1 MSTKRQNL
9 PGIIEIRCI
18 NKYSLE
24 PNILHR
30 SFAGLPIGIFTDQ
43 TTAIDFVD
51 VAEIELKTTEDNHR
65 HVEEANLKFLAA
77 ELSEEISNPDNR
89 FLARQAGGQWY
100 LMGYRESLAPE
111 SKTTQKIAK
120 PSGDASAYEV
130 EISFKDIKAL
140 IPVNVF

>member
-18 NKYSLE
+18 DKYSLE

-30 SFAGLPIGIFTDQ
+30 SRAGLPIGMFTDQ
-43 TTAIDFVD
+43 TTTLDFVD
-51 VAEIELKTTEDNHR
+51 VAEIELRTTEDNHR
-65 HVEEANLKFLAA
+65 HVEEANLKFRAA
-77 ELSEEISNPDNR
+77 ELSDEISNPDNR

-100 LMGYRESLAPE
+100 LLGYRESLAPE

-120 PSGDASAYEV
+120 PSGDVTAYDV

-140 IPVNVF
+140 VTVNLF

>member
-77 ELSEEISNPDNR
+77 GLSEEISNPDNR

-100 LMGYRESLAPE
+100 LMGYRESLPPE

-120 PSGDASAYEV
+120 PSGDTTAFEV

-140 IPVNVF
+140 VPVNVF